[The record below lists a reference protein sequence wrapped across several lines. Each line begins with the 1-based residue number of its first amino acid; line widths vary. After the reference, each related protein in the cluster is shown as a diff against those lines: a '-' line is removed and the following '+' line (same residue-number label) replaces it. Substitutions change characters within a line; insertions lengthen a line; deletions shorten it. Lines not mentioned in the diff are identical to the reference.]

1 MQEVLRIRPVLLS
14 IQKKERKDLTLAVLL
29 PKLPVLMA
37 VGVLILEIILQLEL
51 QVILGATL
59 NVSHHTINTSSTK
72 TSLLV
77 LCSWIFRIMAT

>member
-14 IQKKERKDLTLAVLL
+14 IQKKDRKDLTLVVLL
-29 PKLPVLMA
+29 QKLPVLMA

-51 QVILGATL
+51 QVILGETL
-59 NVSHHTINTSSTK
+59 NVSHHTINTSLTK

-77 LCSWIFRIMAT
+77 LCSWIFLIMPT